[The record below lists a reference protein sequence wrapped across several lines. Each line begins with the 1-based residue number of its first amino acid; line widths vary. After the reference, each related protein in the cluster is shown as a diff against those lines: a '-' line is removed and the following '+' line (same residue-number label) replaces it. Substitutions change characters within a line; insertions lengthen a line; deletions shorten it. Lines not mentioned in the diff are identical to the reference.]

1 MPTKIYT
8 SAIKPLLKAGQ
19 IKAIAH
25 ITGNNQNCLKIID
38 NNMLSDF

>member
-1 MPTKIYT
+1 MNFIKTFQILGEELLNPTKIYT

-25 ITGNNQNCLKIID
+25 ITGK
-38 NNMLSDF
+38 